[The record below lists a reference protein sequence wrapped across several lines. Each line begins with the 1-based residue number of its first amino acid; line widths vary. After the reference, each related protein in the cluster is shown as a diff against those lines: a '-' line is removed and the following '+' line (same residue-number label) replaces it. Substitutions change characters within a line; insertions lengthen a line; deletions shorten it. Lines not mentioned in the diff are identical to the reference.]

1 MDISLVSSEA
11 VDLLSRITGQKL
23 SQEDLTP
30 PVIFLAN
37 LVTLL
42 LGVIYADGTVTDD
55 EKQRLLTTLNRFI
68 PTEGGVRRLAHLM
81 IKGVKENLDNTKPSQ
96 LSRLAAPLSKSQKLL
111 LISFGYEI
119 SAADGVMDT
128 REKRYLEIIG
138 DRLEINPQHLAVLE
152 AGFSHQGTVEPT
164 ALEEVQSL
172 LDPARFHALDA
183 VFIMAASDLLAVL
196 PAKPKQQAK
205 QQQRLNLSYEELQ
218 RFQGYRQQLKTAS
231 KQLAEIIQDGTNQG
245 VLPNNLAEQVEQA
258 SRKLSSQRFR
268 VAVVGEFSQGKSTLL
283 NALLGEEIQPVREIP
298 CSGTVTV
305 LRYGEQKRVICR
317 YKDKREEEIPFEQ
330 YKIKAA
336 ISEEAALDCV
346 SDELA
351 RSDIEEII
359 FEHPDLEL
367 CRSGVE
373 IVDSPGLNEHPDR
386 TAITQ
391 QLLKDTD
398 AAIFLINAS
407 RPLTQGERDLIQDL
421 KAQLN
426 GGKTDEAANNLF
438 VVVNFMD
445 LLRSENGRHQV
456 RQRIERFVQGQN
468 PIIAGENRLHFISAQ
483 AALDAILTGNQD
495 SYLKTFQQ
503 FTQSIE
509 KFLATERGL
518 IELYQSS
525 EGLKQLIEVS
535 CNELNQFEQI
545 LDGKVKV
552 SEEDKHK
559 IFEQMGEASG
569 RDVRIQLIADQL
581 IEQSCD
587 QAEEFWNEWAEE
599 IGDRIADKSKRW
611 SSEHLHI
618 WSQKELIRDYA
629 NQFVRDFSKELDDWG
644 NKKIRDTILKQN
656 LEILDKEIEQEIESI
671 RKNFQVFDRRLNTS
685 LVNQLNFAAAE
696 TLPGIGTG
704 GLGIASSINPDIGG
718 AGGFFGG
725 LGAGGLVAGAL
736 LIFTG
741 LGIVPIILGGL
752 AAAAG
757 GSFGFGLLDVDGI
770 HGQIKQKVCDLGLE
784 KFSQSVEEI
793 LGNIGERISLVFNE
807 RSEAASKVIAQAIS
821 ISENLLEQQEKVHKE
836 TLEQR
841 QAEKAFICKKRQEL
855 EQVQKDIEAILPF

>member
-23 SQEDLTP
+23 RKQDLTP
-30 PVIFLAN
+30 PVIFLAA
-37 LVTLL
+37 LITVL
-42 LGVIYADGTVTDD
+42 LGVMLLDGTVTDE
-55 EKQRLLTTLNRFI
+55 EKRRWQQTINRFI
-68 PTEGGVRRLAHLM
+68 PSEYARQLSQLMSKGVRQNQVYKKLNELLM
-81 IKGVKENLDNTKPSQ
+81 LT
-96 LSRLAAPLSKSQKLL
+96 APFSESERLL
-111 LISFGYEI
+111 LIGFGYEM
-119 SAADGVMDT
+119 SAADGDMDA
-128 REKRYLEIIG
+128 REKKYLEVIAN
-138 DRLEINPQHLAVLE
+138 RLEINPQHLAVLE
-152 AGFSHQGTVEPT
+152 AGFSHQGTVEPA

-183 VFIMAASDLLAVL
+183 VFIKAANDMLAVL

-205 QQQRLNLSYEELQ
+205 QQQRLSLSYEELQ

-245 VLPNNLAEQVEQA
+245 VLPNNLTAQVEQV
-258 SRKLSSQRFR
+258 SQKLSSQRFR

-305 LRYGEQKRVICR
+305 LRYGSQKRVICR

-421 KAQLN
+421 KTQLN
-426 GGKTDEAANNLF
+426 GGKTDKAAKNLF

-445 LLRSENGRHQV
+445 LLRSENGRQQV

-483 AALDAILTGNQD
+483 ATLDAIFAGSEND
-495 SYLKTFQQ
+495 YLKTFQK
-503 FTQSIE
+503 FTKAVE
-509 KFLATERGL
+509 NFLITERGL
-518 IELYQSS
+518 IEFQQST

-535 CNELNQFEQI
+535 CDELNQFEQI
-545 LDGKVKV
+545 LEGKLKV

-559 IFEQMGEASG
+559 IFEEMGEASG
-569 RDVRIQLIADQL
+569 RDVRIQLLAEQL
-581 IEQSCD
+581 IVKSCE
-587 QAEEFWNEWAEE
+587 QAEESWNEWAEG
-599 IGDRIADKSKRW
+599 ISDRITQKSNDW
-611 SSEHLHI
+611 SSEYSHL
-618 WSQKELIRDYA
+618 WGQKDLIRDYA
-629 NQFVRDFSKELDDWG
+629 DQFVRDLTKELDDWG
-644 NKKIRDTILKQN
+644 NQKIRDSILKQN
-656 LEILDKEIEQEIESI
+656 VEIIDNEIKQEIEYI
-671 RKNFQVFDRRLNTS
+671 RKRFQFFDRRLNTS
-685 LVNQLNFAAAE
+685 LVNQLNVAAAE
-696 TLPGIGTG
+696 TLGGLGAG
-704 GLGIASSINPDIGG
+704 GLGIASSINSDIGG

-741 LGIVPIILGGL
+741 LGIVPVILGGL

-770 HGQIKQKVCDLGLE
+770 HNQIKQKICDLGLE
-784 KFSQSVEEI
+784 KFRQSEEAI
-793 LGNIGERISLVFNE
+793 LGKIGKKIDSVFNDKAD
-807 RSEAASKVIAQAIS
+807 AASKAIAQAIS
-821 ISENLLEQQEKVHKE
+821 ISENLLEQQEKVHQE

-841 QAEKAFICKKRQEL
+841 EAEQVFIAEKRREL
-855 EQVQKDIEAILPF
+855 EQVQKNMEAILPC